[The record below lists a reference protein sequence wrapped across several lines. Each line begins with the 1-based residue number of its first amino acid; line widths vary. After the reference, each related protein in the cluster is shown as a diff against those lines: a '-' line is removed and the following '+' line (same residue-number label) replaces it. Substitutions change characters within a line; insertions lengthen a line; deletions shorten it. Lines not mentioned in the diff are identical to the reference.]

1 MTEQHDIY
9 TWGELSNHISEWNKN
24 NYPGHAIEF
33 YDGTKWIESSIRNIE
48 NPSPIYASSQDLAFG
63 YRPVPFP
70 EVSEPEK
77 VWIEAYMQTDIHGE
91 KVITP
96 GPDIDSGVW
105 LLFAEDCTIVDSLFE
120 HWVPQSWDEMIWAA
134 NNNACRIEY
143 FWEPDDGWRG
153 DPCVA
158 ADYENYKSIGV
169 RFIDGSYTEYGDTY
183 HHRVSGPRPPK
194 GK

>member
-9 TWGELSNHISEWNKN
+9 TWGELSNHVSEWNKN
-24 NYPGHAIEF
+24 NYPGHPIEF
-33 YDGTKWIESSIRNIE
+33 YAGTKWIESSIRNIE
-48 NPSPIYASSQDLAFG
+48 NIHARLPGHLAFG

-77 VWIEAYMQTDIHGE
+77 VWIEAYMHTDIYGE
-91 KVITP
+91 KVIAP
-96 GPDIDSGVW
+96 GTDINSGAW
-105 LLFAEDCTIVDSLFE
+105 LLFAEDCTIVDSPSE
-120 HWVPQSWDEMIWAA
+120 HWVPQSWEEMIWAA

-143 FWEPDDGWRG
+143 RKPDVWAA

-158 ADYENYKSIGV
+158 ADYENYKFAGV
-169 RFIDGSYTEYGDTY
+169 RFINGSYTEDGDTY

-194 GK
+194 GT

>member
-9 TWGELSNHISEWNKN
+9 TWGELYNHVVEWNKN
-24 NYPGHAIEF
+24 NYPGHPIEF
-33 YDGTKWIESSIRNIE
+33 YAGTKWIESSIRNIE
-48 NPSPIYASSQDLAFG
+48 NIHARLPNLQHLAFG

-77 VWIEAYMQTDIHGE
+77 VWIKAYMQTNIHGE

-96 GPDIDSGVW
+96 GTDIDNGVW
-105 LLFAEDCTIVDSLFE
+105 RLFAEDCTIVDSPL
-120 HWVPQSWDEMIWAA
+120 HWVPQSWEEMIWAA

-143 FWEPDDGWRG
+143 SCEQGGEWAA

-158 ADYENYKSIGV
+158 ADYENYRLSGV
-169 RFIDGSYTEYGDTY
+169 RFVDGSYSEYGDTY